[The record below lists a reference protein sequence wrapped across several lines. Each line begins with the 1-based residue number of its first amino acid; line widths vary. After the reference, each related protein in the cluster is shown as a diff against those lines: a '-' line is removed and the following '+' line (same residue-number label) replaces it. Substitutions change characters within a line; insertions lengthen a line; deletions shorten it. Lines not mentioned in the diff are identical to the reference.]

1 MDLSGQQAAPD
12 WVDLGS
18 KASPGLDLTGLRLP
32 VQAVSNQLLDGI
44 TTITPSVRYFSLYS
58 WIIHSYWSAR
68 LPNSWRSFRAFANQV
83 EAAIALGNI
92 LRNPKVTGVIGSRG
106 ALSKIEAGDD
116 PLSLEA
122 LVKQPVVNIY
132 SNPSVELGL
141 THSNDAEI
149 PGLSLERGEPL
160 AKLVRSELYSTR
172 LGSLFSDGRTV
183 EVASRSDLVEFG
195 EPVYLPEPTPEETQ
209 LLVAAILPQEPRSD
223 RERHRIATYA
233 CVLGLAKLLGR
244 PPEETDFFSEVQQV
258 SRELPEPLHPIL
270 DGWLRY
276 SVRDVLAVFHERV
289 LEQVIRALGESGEA
303 GKPIP
308 NREVVGS
315 LVVDSDQHRDALAD
329 LKLLARDEDPLTIR
343 FDLVFQRILSA
354 TAQKR
359 VESAGLVRWDGKLM
373 EWSLINSARG
383 LGDGVLALLPVAW
396 SIAFLRTEQWP
407 DPRHNPFE
415 GRRGLGWSRIGVYEV
430 VSPAILRFR
439 QEDWTYGEVMV
450 ELALRTI
457 DQHLR
462 VSWSRMAVDTK
473 RDVALL
479 VSEGSRW
486 RSRSGE
492 KHVSEYSGG
501 RTASRLTQVA
511 NWLKQLALIEDDG
524 LTPEGRRVLE
534 CCLATLTAGPPR

>member
-1 MDLSGQQAAPD
+1 
-12 WVDLGS
+12 
-18 KASPGLDLTGLRLP
+18 
-32 VQAVSNQLLDGI
+32 
-44 TTITPSVRYFSLYS
+44 
-58 WIIHSYWSAR
+58 
-68 LPNSWRSFRAFANQV
+68 
-83 EAAIALGNI
+83 
-92 LRNPKVTGVIGSRG
+92 
-106 ALSKIEAGDD
+106 
-116 PLSLEA
+116 
-122 LVKQPVVNIY
+122 
-132 SNPSVELGL
+132 
-141 THSNDAEI
+141 
-149 PGLSLERGEPL
+149 
-160 AKLVRSELYSTR
+160 
-172 LGSLFSDGRTV
+172 
-183 EVASRSDLVEFG
+183 
-195 EPVYLPEPTPEETQ
+195 
-209 LLVAAILPQEPRSD
+209 
-223 RERHRIATYA
+223 
-233 CVLGLAKLLGR
+233 
-244 PPEETDFFSEVQQV
+244 
-258 SRELPEPLHPIL
+258 
-270 DGWLRY
+270 
-276 SVRDVLAVFHERV
+276 
-289 LEQVIRALGESGEA
+289 
-303 GKPIP
+303 
-308 NREVVGS
+308 
-315 LVVDSDQHRDALAD
+315 
-329 LKLLARDEDPLTIR
+329 
-343 FDLVFQRILSA
+343 
-354 TAQKR
+354 
-359 VESAGLVRWDGKLM
+359 M